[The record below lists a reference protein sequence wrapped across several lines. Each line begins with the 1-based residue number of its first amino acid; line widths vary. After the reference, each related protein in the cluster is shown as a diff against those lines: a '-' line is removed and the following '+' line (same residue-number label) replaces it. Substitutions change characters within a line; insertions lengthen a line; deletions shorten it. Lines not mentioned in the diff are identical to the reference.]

1 MYDTASIYTAGNL
14 IGTYV
19 QDNSDAKFTEVHNDY
34 YFYGLTNEPSNFN
47 GGKYKYNDSTFYAWN
62 DRGVAYAPLKYTV
75 NKQEGQVMSE
85 EWNDYYVGEGDHGL
99 LHSYKYSDKGL
110 LGENGDGDYD
120 YKTGINYTCN
130 LSGNNHI
137 FGLPFKVT
145 VSNEDEDFHEV
156 IASYNTK
163 YPNHI
168 LSIRRHLDNN
178 RDLGYNSGNGTG
190 EVVTINEHDG
200 IPYTVDYP
208 DTEEDPHILPLDPR
222 ATYATTSYHY
232 DNFGNI
238 DTVALPRGNDNTRV
252 WYKYQYDD
260 TLNTY
265 LTQIDDVFDLNSRT
279 DWFDYR
285 YGISNHSI
293 DQNGVHYHTTT
304 DNLGRLTSV
313 TSPNELPND
322 SNHRQPSITFEYYP
336 KMEYKNGRCVPAHA
350 ITTYYFRRKYKFNN
364 TDKKDV
370 KSMRI
375 VTFVDG
381 FGRVIETRKESYIR
395 NQ

>member
-1 MYDTASIYTAGNL
+1 
-14 IGTYV
+14 
-19 QDNSDAKFTEVHNDY
+19 
-34 YFYGLTNEPSNFN
+34 
-47 GGKYKYNDSTFYAWN
+47 
-62 DRGVAYAPLKYTV
+62 
-75 NKQEGQVMSE
+75 MSE

-99 LHSYKYSDKGL
+99 LHSYKYSDKGM
-110 LGENGDGDYD
+110 LGENGDGEYD
-120 YKTGINYTCN
+120 YKTSINYTCN

-145 VSNEDEDFHEV
+145 VSNEDEEFHEV

-178 RDLGYNSGNGTG
+178 RDLGYHSGNGTG

-208 DTEEDPHILPLDPR
+208 DTEEDPHILPLDPS

-265 LTQIDDVFDLNSRT
+265 LTQIDDVFDLSSRT

-285 YGISNHSI
+285 YGISNHRE

-313 TSPNELPND
+313 TSPNELPNG
-322 SNHRQPSITFEYYP
+322 SNHRDPSITFEYYP
-336 KMEYKNGRCVPAHA
+336 KMVYENGRCSPAHA

-364 TDKKDV
+364 SDKKDV

>member
-1 MYDTASIYTAGNL
+1 M
-14 IGTYV
+14 
-19 QDNSDAKFTEVHNDY
+19 
-34 YFYGLTNEPSNFN
+34 
-47 GGKYKYNDSTFYAWN
+47 
-62 DRGVAYAPLKYTV
+62 
-75 NKQEGQVMSE
+75 
-85 EWNDYYVGEGDHGL
+85 
-99 LHSYKYSDKGL
+99 
-110 LGENGDGDYD
+110 
-120 YKTGINYTCN
+120 
-130 LSGNNHI
+130 
-137 FGLPFKVT
+137 
-145 VSNEDEDFHEV
+145 
-156 IASYNTK
+156 
-163 YPNHI
+163 
-168 LSIRRHLDNN
+168 
-178 RDLGYNSGNGTG
+178 
-190 EVVTINEHDG
+190 
-200 IPYTVDYP
+200 
-208 DTEEDPHILPLDPR
+208 
-222 ATYATTSYHY
+222 
-232 DNFGNI
+232 
-238 DTVALPRGNDNTRV
+238 
-252 WYKYQYDD
+252 
-260 TLNTY
+260 NTY
-265 LTQIDDVFDLNSRT
+265 LTGIDDAFDLSSRT

-381 FGRVIETRKESYIR
+381 FGRVIETRKEAYIH